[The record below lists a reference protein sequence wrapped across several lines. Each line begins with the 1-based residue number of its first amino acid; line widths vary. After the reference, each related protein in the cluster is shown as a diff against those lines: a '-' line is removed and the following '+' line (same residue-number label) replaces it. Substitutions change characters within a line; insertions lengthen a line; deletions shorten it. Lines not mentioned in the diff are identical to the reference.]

1 MNGKYIVPD
10 MGKPTH
16 SISID
21 SIDLMRVI
29 FTLGCRIVSFRYL
42 SKFII
47 FIHIN
52 IPINYD
58 PNFFINGS
66 TREVERYLR
75 KLIQMKAPK
84 GYVFRFCFQEDMSME
99 WSEESYNTRDYQYMA
114 NELPFELTSGEK
126 EFIKYLNEHDPYYI
140 NKRRIMNNESYRQ
153 AESKSEGYYE
163 DTCGL
168 QRRTEGAVSDRIL
181 YKGKGPLPNY
191 DGRRHPQSS
200 NPCTNSHEEARD
212 YGSKGNGEETLF
224 TSSVVTEGS

>member
-29 FTLGCRIVSFRYL
+29 FTLGCRIVGFRYL
-42 SKFII
+42 SKFIL

-140 NKRRIMNNESYRQ
+140 NKRRIMNNERDNRF
-153 AESKSEGYYE
+153 EG
-163 DTCGL
+163 GA
-168 QRRTEGAVSDRIL
+168 EGAISDRIL

-191 DGRRHPQSS
+191 DGRRHPHSS
-200 NPCTNSHEEARD
+200 NPCTNSYEEARD
-212 YGSKGNGEETLF
+212 YGSNGDGKETLF